1 MKIKNI
7 VVLIEDTS
15 GDIRQVLLTNEEQ
28 DWVGSLIQKL
38 HGNKIKVSSEVLTN
52 VEISKNE

>member
-28 DWVGSLIQKL
+28 DWVGSLINKL
-38 HGNKIKVSSEVLTN
+38 HEGKIKLSSEVLTS
-52 VEISKNE
+52 VKITKNE

>member
-28 DWVGSLIQKL
+28 DWVGSLINKL
-38 HGNKIKVSSEVLTN
+38 HEGKIKLSSKVLTS
-52 VEISKNE
+52 VKITENE

>member
-15 GDIRQVLLTNEEQ
+15 GDIRQVLLTDEEQ
-28 DWVGSLIQKL
+28 DWVGSLINKL
-38 HGNKIKVSSEVLTN
+38 HEGKIKVSSKVLTSI
-52 VEISKNE
+52 EISKDE

>member
-15 GDIRQVLLTNEEQ
+15 GDIRQVFLTNEEQ
-28 DWVGSLIQKL
+28 DWVGSLINKL
-38 HGNKIKVSSEVLTN
+38 HEGKIKVSSKVLTSI
-52 VEISKNE
+52 EISKDE

>member
-15 GDIRQVLLTNEEQ
+15 GDIRQVLLTDEEQ
-28 DWVGSLIQKL
+28 DWIASLINKL
-38 HGNKIKVSSEVLTN
+38 HEGKIKVSSKVLTSI
-52 VEISKNE
+52 EISKDE